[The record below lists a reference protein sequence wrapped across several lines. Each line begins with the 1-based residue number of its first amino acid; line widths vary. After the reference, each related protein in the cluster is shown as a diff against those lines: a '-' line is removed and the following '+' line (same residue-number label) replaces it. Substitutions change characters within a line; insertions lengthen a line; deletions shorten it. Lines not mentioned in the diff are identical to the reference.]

1 MPAVAGPLQGEV
13 WMVNFDPV
21 QGSEQAGIRPALIVS
36 RNELNRT
43 GLCMVVP
50 GTRTSRNFPGRVR
63 IPRGMG
69 GVTDDTYLLSEQLRA
84 VSASR
89 FLRLLGAVEMKHLK
103 QTLTQIGYYLTVSS
117 HGTS

>member
-1 MPAVAGPLQGEV
+1 
-13 WMVNFDPV
+13 MVNFDPV
-21 QGSEQAGIRPALIVS
+21 EGSEQAGIRPALIVS

-63 IPRGMG
+63 LPRGAG
-69 GVTDDTYLLSEQLRA
+69 GVTEDTYLLSDQIRA

-89 FLRLLGAVEMKHLK
+89 FLRLMGAVEMKHLK
-103 QTLTQIGYYLTVSS
+103 QTLTQIGYFLTIPSQRIS
-117 HGTS
+117 